1 MKNMSNNI
9 FLTIHSIVYALFA
22 IVLFVIPNIIWPNYG
37 LQLNDRYSVFLSQ
50 HTSIFLGGI
59 AIIGFMLKEVEHK
72 STIAQKLMMS
82 LILTNVLGVI
92 VTLYA
97 CFTGIFY
104 GLGWSDPAFFI
115 ILSVFSF
122 MQWKNNKNNKV

>member
-1 MKNMSNNI
+1 MKNMSNSI

-104 GLGWSDPAFFI
+104 GLGWSDPAFFT